1 MQCQSLRDAVV
12 CVRQIVKHF
21 NRNTDNSRDRRRA
34 DGEQCLAAGYRLPDD
49 NARLRGDIQC
59 RRCDDAQIIRRVQQ
73 TEMARRN
80 AARRENRQ
88 IRQRR
93 RRARCY
99 RLRAQLFKNQL
110 LAAGEVGRGDDRERH
125 PRRNLP
131 ARIKEPPRR
140 RALVRRRQKLQSPR
154 RRLAGLQPRNQHRAV
169 MRDRMRPFAG
179 AAVGCRNR
187 HQRRVAAEHL
197 RRRAQHPAN
206 VRQGFNGDAAAGL
219 QIKKHARHF
228 AFNRHIRRTRA
239 VGCDFGPITRKY
251 VQSYRA
257 VIVRLRAHRHPRRK
271 HRRTGAV

>member
-21 NRNTDNSRDRRRA
+21 NRNTDNPRDRRRA
-34 DGEQCLAAGYRLPDD
+34 DGKQCLAAGYRLPDN

-59 RRCDDAQIIRRVQQ
+59 RRRNDAHIIRRVQQ

-80 AARRENRQ
+80 AARSENRQ

-99 RLRAQLFKNQL
+99 RLRAQLFKNQR
-110 LAAGEVGRGDDRERH
+110 LAARKVGRGDNRKRH

-131 ARIKEPPRR
+131 ARIKSPPRR
-140 RALVRRRQKLQSPR
+140 RALIRRRQKLQSPR

-169 MRDRMRPFAG
+169 MRDRVRTFAR
-179 AAVGCRNR
+179 AAIGCRNR
-187 HQRRVAAEHL
+187 HQHRVAAEHL
-197 RRRAQHPAN
+197 RRRTQNPAN
-206 VRQGFNGDAAAGL
+206 VRQGFNRNAAAGL
-219 QIKKHARHF
+219 HVKKHARHF

-239 VGCDFGPITRKY
+239 VGRDLGPITRKY
-251 VQSYRA
+251 V
-257 VIVRLRAHRHPRRK
+257 
-271 HRRTGAV
+271 